1 MRAWQL
7 SRQLKLRCSSGYG
20 RIITC
25 LEVAVVIWILVVSV
39 TVQDQTCTDLVR
51 YLVMTVLYYSL
62 GFLMFVYVLV
72 RAVDCW
78 FELLFCMLLV
88 CGYVLVGYG
97 LFVVVYA
104 IYFDTCKP
112 VLQWTA
118 AVVTVFRMVHA
129 NVVECFV
136 VRDFFNIDRD
146 ASVRALEASF
156 AESVDVFP

>member
-1 MRAWQL
+1 MGGVGFADEWPAHGIRHARLAAQPTAQAAIFIRLWPHHHL
-7 SRQLKLRCSSGYG
+7 PGSCCR
-20 RIITC
+20 
-25 LEVAVVIWILVVSV
+25 
-39 TVQDQTCTDLVR
+39 DLV
-51 YLVMTVLYYSL
+51 
-62 GFLMFVYVLV
+62 
-72 RAVDCW
+72 
-78 FELLFCMLLV
+78 FCMLLV